1 LGYAQLSAE
10 NPGLIYCSVTGFGH
24 SGPYRDRPGYD
35 FMIQG
40 MAGMMSITG
49 ERDDVPGG
57 GPQKAGM
64 PIADIMTGM
73 YASVAVCAA
82 LVHRAQTGKG
92 QHLDLALF
100 DTQVAVLANQA
111 ANYLATGV
119 SPRRLGNAHPNIVPY
134 GAYRTADG
142 AVIIACGNDNLFGKF
157 CEVADCRDLAKD
169 PRFATNGKR
178 VENRAALDAII
189 GPLIARRATRAWVE
203 ALEAAG
209 VPNGPINTLEEVF
222 REPQALARGLRFELA
237 HPAGGQVSLVRSP
250 MRFSAT
256 PVEHSVPPPLLGQ
269 HTDEVLRQLLGRSE
283 AEIARL
289 RAEAVI

>member
-1 LGYAQLSAE
+1 
-10 NPGLIYCSVTGFGH
+10 VTGFGH

-49 ERDDVPGG
+49 ERDDLPGG

-73 YASVAVCAA
+73 YATIAICAA
-82 LVHRAQTGKG
+82 LVHRSQGGKG

-142 AVIIACGNDNLFGKF
+142 AVILACGNDNLFGKF
-157 CEVADCRDLAKD
+157 CAVAGCKELAKD

-189 GPLIARRATRAWVE
+189 GPLLEGRTTRQWVE

-222 REPQALARGLRFELA
+222 REPQALARGLKLELA
-237 HPAGGQVSLVRSP
+237 HPLAGRVSLVRSP

-256 PVEHSVPPPLLGQ
+256 PVEHGVPPPLLGE
-269 HTDEVLRQLLGRSE
+269 HTDEVLQGLLGCTPG
-283 AEIARL
+283 EIEKL
-289 RAEAVI
+289 RAAGAI